1 MTSYKSELEIGLP
14 YEICIVVRAYMKEKG
29 GISRK
34 DMKVLMGDINQVIN
48 STTWGKR
55 MGLTVILNLCTLICQ
70 LIILATFIRSENK

>member
-34 DMKVLMGDINQVIN
+34 DMKVLMGDINQVIS
-48 STTWGKR
+48 STTYG
-55 MGLTVILNLCTLICQ
+55 IFCALCQ
-70 LIILATFIRSENK
+70 EDADKEEKE

>member
-48 STTWGKR
+48 STTYG
-55 MGLTVILNLCTLICQ
+55 IFCALCQ
-70 LIILATFIRSENK
+70 EDADKKDEHKEK

>member
-34 DMKVLMGDINQVIN
+34 RHESPYGRYQ
-48 STTWGKR
+48 S
-55 MGLTVILNLCTLICQ
+55 
-70 LIILATFIRSENK
+70 SH

>member
-34 DMKVLMGDINQVIN
+34 DMKVLMDDINQVIS
-48 STTWGKR
+48 STTCG
-55 MGLTVILNLCTLICQ
+55 
-70 LIILATFIRSENK
+70 

>member
-48 STTWGKR
+48 STTYG
-55 MGLTVILNLCTLICQ
+55 IFCALCQ
-70 LIILATFIRSENK
+70 EDADKKEEHKEK